1 MKTIIATF
9 LITLFTCALGYAQTE
24 NNEAQVQTIF
34 GGGAKVTG

>member
-24 NNEAQVQTIF
+24 NNSDEVQTLF
-34 GGGAKVTG
+34 GSGAKVTG